1 MNMVDIRGFRVVYD
15 AKVLNAL
22 CIDQMF
28 CADGDFPKIG
38 INKPDRLAVVAIGPD
53 GEVVII
59 EDEAR
64 KFQFIPKLN

>member
-1 MNMVDIRGFRVVYD
+1 MNMIDIRGFRVVYD
-15 AKVLNAL
+15 TKVLNAL

-38 INKPDRLAVVAIGPD
+38 INKPDRLTVIAVD
-53 GEVVII
+53 SDCEVVII

-64 KFQFIPKLN
+64 KFQFIPKLK